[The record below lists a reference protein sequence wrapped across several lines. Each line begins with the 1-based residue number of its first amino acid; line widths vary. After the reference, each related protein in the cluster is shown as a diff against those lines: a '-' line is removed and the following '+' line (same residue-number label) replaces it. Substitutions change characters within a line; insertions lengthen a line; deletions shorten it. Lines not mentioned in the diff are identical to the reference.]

1 MEYRAYTVG
10 SDGHLSIPRI
20 LECAD
25 DAEAIAAVKGF
36 LNGGPVELWE
46 GARLVVWCERFDD
59 QTVVL
64 MPEQLQR
71 A

>member
-10 SDGHLSIPRI
+10 HDGHLSAPKI
-20 LECAD
+20 LDCAD
-25 DAEAIAAVKGF
+25 DEQAIATVKGF
-36 LNGGPVELWE
+36 LNGKPVELWE

-59 QTVVL
+59 DLVIL
-64 MPEQLQR
+64 RPEQLQS